1 MTGDDWKVAARNA
14 TRLDLGYFA
23 DEAEMP
29 SLAVSDATSL
39 ADLGFDPHL
48 QAANTPDPSGLD
60 LTEGVVPYGS
70 VAPAA
75 PFMPELRKDLAAGM
89 RNWRLC
95 VLLGTTELR
104 RRYSRSRLGQ
114 TWITVTTGLS
124 AALLAGFW
132 SALWHQPFAT
142 LFLHVM
148 IGQILW
154 LFVSGIVI
162 EATTLFPAHV
172 RYLHNQHT
180 PLSVIVA
187 SSVWRN
193 LLIFAHN
200 LVAVLVALAI
210 ARLWPAPAFLMIL
223 PALAIIIVTATATS
237 VIIAALC
244 VRWRDAIQ
252 LVTTL
257 MPVLFYLT
265 PIIWKVEFLPPTY
278 RFWTAFNP
286 ILPFI
291 EILRAPLTMEWP
303 TLADWRASLI
313 VCVVASAIAGLVI
326 ERFGRRVS
334 LWA

>member
-1 MTGDDWKVAARNA
+1 VATTNA
-14 TRLDLGYFA
+14 TRLDPGYFA
-23 DEAEMP
+23 DEGEMP
-29 SLAVSDATSL
+29 KLAMPKLAVPHAMSL
-39 ADLGFDPHL
+39 ADLGFDRYRH
-48 QAANTPDPSGLD
+48 AANEPDQSGLD
-60 LTEGVVPYGS
+60 QHEALASEASLPP
-70 VAPAA
+70 APR
-75 PFMPELRKDLAAGM
+75 FMPELRKDLAAGLS
-89 RNWRLC
+89 NWRLC

-162 EATTLFPAHV
+162 EATTLFPMHV

-200 LVAVLVALAI
+200 LVAVFVALAI
-210 ARLWPAPAFLMIL
+210 ARLWPTPAFLMIL
-223 PALAIIIVTATATS
+223 PALAIIVVTAAASS

-265 PIIWKVEFLPPTY
+265 PIIWKLEFLPPTY

-303 TLADWRASLI
+303 TLANWSASLI
-313 VCVVASAIAGLVI
+313 ICLVSTAIAGLVI

>member
-1 MTGDDWKVAARNA
+1 
-14 TRLDLGYFA
+14 
-23 DEAEMP
+23 
-29 SLAVSDATSL
+29 
-39 ADLGFDPHL
+39 
-48 QAANTPDPSGLD
+48 
-60 LTEGVVPYGS
+60 
-70 VAPAA
+70 
-75 PFMPELRKDLAAGM
+75 
-89 RNWRLC
+89 
-95 VLLGTTELR
+95 
-104 RRYSRSRLGQ
+104 
-114 TWITVTTGLS
+114 
-124 AALLAGFW
+124 
-132 SALWHQPFAT
+132 
-142 LFLHVM
+142 M

-162 EATTLFPAHV
+162 EATTLFPTHV

-210 ARLWPAPAFLMIL
+210 ARLWPTPAFLMIL
-223 PALAIIIVTATATS
+223 PALAIIILTAAASS

-265 PIIWKVEFLPPTY
+265 PIIWKLEFLPPTY

-303 TLADWRASLI
+303 VPADWRASLI
-313 VCVVASAIAGLVI
+313 VCLVATSIAGLVI
-326 ERFGRRVS
+326 ERFWRRVS